1 MTRGRWWPRR
11 WRHAGGRYAP
21 DLWPVW
27 IVAGLAVVVVCV
39 AGGVAYWLV
48 RRITEP
54 VETLGVPDGI
64 RLSIAILTVFGAVL
78 AGVYAYRKQ
87 RISEGDAHRADAT
100 QFAERYSTAAGQ
112 LGHEGPAVRLA
123 GVYAMAR
130 LADDWVEQ
138 RQVCVDVMCA
148 YLRMPYEANPESDQY
163 KKGEREVRQTII
175 RVIRD
180 HLREPRE
187 EPSWS
192 TCALDF
198 TRATFDGGDFSGCRF
213 RGSVSFAD
221 ADFVGDLISFDGA
234 GFLDCAVTFHGARF
248 GVGAVTFNDAR
259 FQGGT
264 VSFDEAQFSGSA
276 LSFCGAL
283 LGPGDITFHH
293 ASLSGGTLAL
303 DEARFSGGTVG
314 FDYAQFGNAT
324 VTLNQ
329 ARFEDGSLAFRR
341 ARFTGGTLS
350 FDHAHV
356 TGGSVALDDAEVT
369 GGTVTFYATRFDGG
383 NVTFDYGQ
391 FTDSTVTFHHG
402 RFNGGTVSLDNARFN
417 GGMVSFV
424 RAQVDGGRV
433 VFADAQFSGATV
445 RWGRLRPPPEA
456 GTGRTT

>member
-1 MTRGRWWPRR
+1 MARRPWWPRR
-11 WRHAGGRYAP
+11 WRHKSGRYAP

-27 IVAGLAVVVVCV
+27 IVASLAVVVVCV
-39 AGGVAYWLV
+39 VGVVAYWLV
-48 RRITEP
+48 RRLTEP
-54 VETLGVPDGI
+54 TGALDVPDGI

-78 AGVYAYRKQ
+78 AGVYAYRRQ
-87 RISEGDAHRADAT
+87 RIAEGDAHRADAA

-138 RQVCVDVMCA
+138 RQVCVDVLCA
-148 YLRMPYEANPESDQY
+148 YLRMPYEWNLESDQY
-163 KKGEREVRQTII
+163 RKGELEVRQTII

-180 HLREPRE
+180 HLQEPLE
-187 EPSWS
+187 QSSWS

-221 ADFVGDLISFDGA
+221 ADFVGDLISFDEA
-234 GFLDCAVTFHGARF
+234 GFLDGVVTFHGARF
-248 GVGAVTFNDAR
+248 GAGAVTFNDAQ
-259 FQGGT
+259 FQGGV
-264 VSFDEAQFSGSA
+264 VSFDEARLSGSA
-276 LSFCGAL
+276 LSFRGAL
-283 LGPGDITFHH
+283 LGAGDITFHH
-293 ASLSGGTLAL
+293 ASLSGGTLTL
-303 DEARFSGGTVG
+303 DEARFVGGTVG

-324 VTLNQ
+324 VTFHR
-329 ARFEDGSLAFRR
+329 ARLADGSLAFRR

-350 FDHAHV
+350 FDHAHF
-356 TGGSVALDDAEVT
+356 TGGTLALDDAEFT
-369 GGTVTFYATRFDGG
+369 GSTVSFYAARFDGG

-402 RFNGGTVSLDNARFN
+402 RFNGGTVSLGRARFS

-424 RAQVDGGRV
+424 RAQVNGGRV
-433 VFADAQFSGATV
+433 AFADAQFSDANV
-445 RWGRLRPPPEA
+445 RWGRLRPPE
-456 GTGRTT
+456 GWSG